1 MKSFLEEVVDQVI
14 SQKHD
19 LGELCFILPSRR
31 AGVYVK
37 ELLLKKISKTSF
49 LPQIVSIESFIETIS
64 GLKVLP
70 NTTLL
75 FELYEVYLSIT
86 PKKDQDTFASF
97 SSWAPT
103 ILQDI
108 NEVDRFLIPQ
118 QKIFSYLSEIQD
130 LNHWSLESEP
140 TPFVKKYLSFWK
152 LLPSLYQKFSDQL
165 LSKGHATQGLC
176 FREASENI
184 EHYMESIPNTYHVFA
199 GFNALN
205 TAEQRIIEELL
216 QRKKAAIF
224 WDIDAQF
231 LTNEEHAAGHFI
243 RKYKNE
249 WKYYQENP
257 FEWQHNHFSESKSI
271 QIIGTPKNVGQSKQV
286 GAILNQCI
294 TEKINMSRTAV
305 VLGNEALLQPTLHS
319 IPAAVPSTNIT
330 MGLPLTNASLSTFF
344 DQLITLHTDKSP
356 KGFYHQGV
364 QHLLSHQNLRSLLST
379 GTRDEGMEFIQSV
392 QKENIVYITKSYA
405 EAHFSGEHRSIVGL
419 LFGNLNTPQQVI
431 AMLQQMVQLLK
442 NTWMQNT
449 QQHALELEQLRLF
462 YETFNQLA
470 VLTKAY
476 PYVEDVKT
484 LRVIYKELLTTQ
496 TLHFQGEP
504 LEGLQLMGMLE
515 TRAIDFETVIIT
527 SINEGILPAGK
538 QPPTT
543 IPFDVKKQFGLPTF
557 EEKDAIYTYHFYR
570 LLQRAKNIYLIY
582 NSTSEGLDAGEK
594 SRFLYQLQMNPL
606 PQHALKSFFASP
618 SVSIKQSQPRV
629 VVKTPAIMNRLK
641 EMAEKGMSPSSLN
654 QYIQNPI
661 AFFDQRVLGIQEMD
675 SVEESPEAATFGT
688 LVHEVLE
695 ILYTPFVGKYLTVQ
709 ELESKR
715 KEISQTTQ
723 KVFSKHYPAGAHKT
737 GKNQI
742 VYEVIKH
749 NANQFISGEIKELQD
764 GHKIKIIA
772 LEQKISK
779 TCDFDTL
786 NHSIRF
792 SGIVDRIDQHDE
804 VLRIIDYKTSQV
816 KAHDLTVMDLEQC
829 ISDEKYSKAL
839 QVLLYG
845 MMWQSQNKHPRPFEA
860 GVVSF
865 KNLSSGFLRF
875 GIKEKPRSLP
885 KDYGISSELIAAFEA
900 NLNHLILEIFD
911 PTIPFTEKLS

>member
-14 SQKHD
+14 SQDHD

-37 ELLLKKISKTSF
+37 ELFLKKISKTSF
-49 LPQIVSIESFIETIS
+49 LPQIISIESFIESVS

-75 FELYEVYLSIT
+75 FELYEAYLSVI
-86 PKKDQDTFASF
+86 PKKEQDTFASF

-118 QKIFSYLSEIQD
+118 QKIFTYLSEIQD

-152 LLPSLYQKFSDQL
+152 SLPNLYQQFSDRL

-176 FREASENI
+176 FREAFENI
-184 EHYMESIPNTYHVFA
+184 EHYIQSTPNRHHVFA

-205 TAEQRIIEELL
+205 TAEQHIIEDLL
-216 QRKKAAIF
+216 QRKRAAIY

-231 LTNEEHAAGHFI
+231 LSDLGHAAGHFI

-249 WKYYQENP
+249 WKHYQENP
-257 FEWQHNHFSESKSI
+257 FQWEHTHFSKPKSI
-271 QIIGTPKNVGQSKQV
+271 QIIGTPKNIGQTKQV

-294 TEKINMSRTAV
+294 EQKMNMSRTAV
-305 VLGNEALLQPTLHS
+305 VLGNETLLQPTLHS
-319 IPAAVPSTNIT
+319 LPVSVPSVNVT
-330 MGLPLTNASLSTFF
+330 MGFPLTGASLSTFF
-344 DQLITLHTDKSP
+344 DQLISLHADKSS
-356 KGFYHQGV
+356 KGFYYQGV
-364 QHLLSHQNLRSLLST
+364 QHLLSHQNLRGLLIKDT
-379 GTRDEGMEFIQSV
+379 TDEGMQFIQSIR
-392 QKENIVYITKSYA
+392 KENTVYITQSYA
-405 EAHFSGEHRSIVGL
+405 ESYFSKENRSIIGL
-419 LFGNLNTPQQVI
+419 LFGNLTSPQQVI

-442 NTWMQNT
+442 DAWIQNPK
-449 QQHALELEQLRLF
+449 QYGLELEQLHLF

-470 VLTKAY
+470 LLTKAY
-476 PYVEDVKT
+476 PYVEDIKT
-484 LRVIYKELLTTQ
+484 LRVLYKELLTTQ

-515 TRAIDFETVIIT
+515 TRAIDFDTVIIT
-527 SINEGILPAGK
+527 SVNEGTLPAGK

-570 LLQRAKNIYLIY
+570 LLQRAQNIYLIY

-606 PQHALKSFFASP
+606 PQHDLKSFFASP
-618 SVSIKQSQPRV
+618 SVSIKQSQPRTV
-629 VVKTPAIMNRLK
+629 AKTPAIMNRLQ
-641 EMAEKGMSPSSLN
+641 EMAKKGISPSSLN

-661 AFFDQRVLGIQEMD
+661 AFFNQRVLGVQEME
-675 SVEESPEAATFGT
+675 SVEESLEAATFGT
-688 LVHEVLE
+688 IVHEVLE
-695 ILYTPFVGKYLTVQ
+695 VLYTPFIGKHLTEK

-715 KEISQTTQ
+715 QEIPQITQ
-723 KVFSKHYPAGAHKT
+723 EVFSKHYHSEMYKT

-749 NANQFISGEIKELQD
+749 NIDQFVSAEIKELQK
-764 GHKIKIIA
+764 GHTIKIIA

-779 TCDFDTL
+779 TCEFDEL
-786 NHSIRF
+786 SHSIRF
-792 SGIVDRIDQHDE
+792 SGIVDRIDQRDE
-804 VLRIIDYKTSQV
+804 VLRIIDYKTGQV
-816 KAHDLTVMDLEQC
+816 KAHDLAVMNLQDS

-845 MMWQSQNKHPRPFEA
+845 MMWQSQNRDQHPFEA
-860 GVVSF
+860 GIVSF
-865 KNLSSGFLRF
+865 KNLSSGFIRF
-875 GIKEKPRSLP
+875 GIKEKPRALP
-885 KDYGISSELIAAFEA
+885 IDYSITSELVAAFEEK
-900 NLNHLILEIFD
+900 LKQLLLEIFD
-911 PTIPFTEKLS
+911 PTIPFIEKLP